1 MENATLESYLPAL
14 GFSAIFLLM
23 LKFVWDYFTRKLEA
37 ADKRFEDMLNEQQ
50 LRYDKLQE
58 KYLVDL
64 AAGSAMN
71 VRYTRQYNPYDEDTQ
86 VRPSRKALNPNLSPE
101 EYQQGVNR
109 MNE

>member
-1 MENATLESYLPAL
+1 MDTPALESYLPAL

-86 VRPSRKALNPNLSPE
+86 VRRGSKSFVPDLSDDE
-101 EYQQGVNR
+101 RQAAIRRTQE
-109 MNE
+109 